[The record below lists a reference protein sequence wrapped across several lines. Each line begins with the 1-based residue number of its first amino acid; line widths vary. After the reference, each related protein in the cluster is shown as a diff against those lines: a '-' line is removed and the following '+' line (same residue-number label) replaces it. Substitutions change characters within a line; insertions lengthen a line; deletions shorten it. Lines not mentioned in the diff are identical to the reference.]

1 MQCVSD
7 GWLVVQVWI
16 MAAQFEIRQH
26 RLGAA
31 RQILGMAL
39 GSCPKDKL
47 FKAYI
52 DAEYSLGNMDRR
64 ARLRSRPVCRRVT
77 SAPGAKVAGCNI
89 SAAAGYTK
97 SNSSCITSLPC
108 NSSTAG
114 SVFEADLA

>member
-1 MQCVSD
+1 MQGVLD
-7 GWLVVQVWI
+7 WWVVVQVWI

-52 DAEYSLGNMDRR
+52 DVEYSLGNMDRR
-64 ARLRSRPVCRRVT
+64 ARLHLRPLFRCVT
-77 SAPGAKVAGCNI
+77 SVPTDQVPNG
-89 SAAAGYTK
+89 K
-97 SNSSCITSLPC
+97 SRQLPSLASDSSGITSLPC
-108 NSSTAG
+108 SSCTAG
-114 SVFEADLA
+114 NVLEADLA